1 MDVKS
6 TFAEG
11 DVYVDPF
18 VGPANHSVQILIDV
32 SGLTSDEIDSEG
44 YLKPGVP
51 FRENGLLI
59 SGASQYVFGVTREAV
74 RVGYDSATLT
84 WGNAAAHIAG
94 GTDTQVALFTIGQVD
109 KGAIEDNLARSLTVN
124 EVDGFESG
132 SCEVILVDRSLN
144 T

>member
-1 MDVKS
+1 MDVKV
-6 TFAEG
+6 THDEG

-18 VGPANHSVQILIDV
+18 VGPASHSVQILIDI
-32 SGLTSDEIDSEG
+32 SGLTNDEVDAQG

-59 SGASQYVFGVTREAV
+59 SAGSQYVFGVTRESV
-74 RVGYDSATLT
+74 RVGYDPAAKT
-84 WGNAAAHIAG
+84 WGNGTLHLDG
-94 GTDTQVALFTIGQVD
+94 GTDAQIALFTIGQVD
-109 KGAIEDNLARSLTVN
+109 KGMIEDNLGRVLTAN

-132 SCEVILVDRSLN
+132 SCEVILVDRALN

>member
-1 MDVKS
+1 MPMDIKS
-6 TFAEG
+6 LAVEG

-18 VGPANHSVQILIDV
+18 VGPASHSVQILIDV
-32 SGLTSDEIDSEG
+32 SGLTTDEVDSDG

-59 SGASQYVFGVTREAV
+59 SGASQYVFGVTRESV
-74 RVGYDSATLT
+74 RVGYYNGSYGNTSTILDSAS
-84 WGNAAAHIAG
+84 
-94 GTDTQVALFTIGQVD
+94 DVQVALFTIGQVD
-109 KGAIEDNLARSLTVN
+109 KGAIEDNLGRSLTAN

-132 SCEVILVDRSLN
+132 SCEVILVDRTLN